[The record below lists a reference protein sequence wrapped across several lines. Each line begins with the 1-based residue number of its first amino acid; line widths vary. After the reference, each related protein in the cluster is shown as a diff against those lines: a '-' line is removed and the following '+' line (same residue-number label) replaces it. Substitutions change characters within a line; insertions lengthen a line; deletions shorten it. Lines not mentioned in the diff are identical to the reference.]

1 MDSKQYEKVI
11 LPEAESDIIEILDY
25 IHDELKNPTA
35 AKKLYQNIL
44 EAIDRASLF
53 PYAMPKLKNEV
64 ITAGKEYIRWRPIY
78 IRMHCLLKKARF
90 LAGVSLS
97 LFCLIHTIEWI
108 TQSTNCLI
116 QGKMNYSIKL

>member
-1 MDSKQYEKVI
+1 MGSNRYEKVI

-64 ITAGKEYIRWRPIY
+64 ITAGKEYRRLDVENYVLIYKVVEELKQIRIMAVFYGPSNVVS
-78 IRMHCLLKKARF
+78 RF
-90 LAGVSLS
+90 LDR
-97 LFCLIHTIEWI
+97 I
-108 TQSTNCLI
+108 
-116 QGKMNYSIKL
+116 